1 MAKVDPR
8 TYRAEE
14 EERRKQYGGGDRQ
27 YPTFLR
33 VDGKHRF
40 VCMDI
45 AHTRGKSKGTWGIA
59 FLMVCVDPGLEGQV
73 AVHTGWTD
81 SMVHGVIAGGYG
93 YDVPYENGLP
103 AGGQNWDDFDP
114 KPELLDEM
122 LMIVTCGDQK
132 KGGKGTDKA
141 DWNPTVKPDARR
153 SPYVEILM
161 EDKGNRTKKGE
172 IILDTKYVNPL
183 KERGVVG
190 PYDVGEYRK
199 VLQSKPVQ
207 DAIAVAKTWFADD
220 CAKKVRDACDEAD
233 KRRGNGGGGGGGGH
247 VEEPYEDSSIPF

>member
-1 MAKVDPR
+1 MARVNPKE
-8 TYRAEE
+8 YQKEE
-14 EERRKQYGGGDRQ
+14 AERRKNFGGDRQ

-33 VDGKHRF
+33 ADGEHLF

-45 AHTRGKSKGTWGIA
+45 AHTRGKSKGTWGVA
-59 FLMVCVDPGLEGQV
+59 FLMICVDKDLEGQV

-93 YDVPYENGLP
+93 YGEIYENGLP
-103 AGGQNWDDFDP
+103 ASGQNWDDFDP

-122 LMIVTCGDQK
+122 LSIVTCGDQK
-132 KGGKGTDKA
+132 KGGKGD
-141 DWNPTVKPDARR
+141 DRGNWNPTVKTEARR
-153 SPYVEILM
+153 SPFVKIVM

-172 IILDTKYVNPL
+172 VILDTKYVNPT
-183 KERGVVG
+183 KERGTLG

-199 VLQSKPVQ
+199 VLQSKAVQ
-207 DAIAVAKTWFADD
+207 DAIQVAKTWFADD

-233 KRRGNGGGGGGGGH
+233 KRRGNGGGGGGGGDH
-247 VEEPYEDSSIPF
+247 QESYDDSSIPF